1 MRHKLFAKL
10 YPLIHAM
17 WVHRYL
23 ILLPVLIMPLLMTAG
38 SFLKAKRY
46 YAQTTILVQEAA
58 MLNPFLEDLSISMN
72 LKQRIKA
79 LRVLLHSHSVLERVT
94 TELELA
100 PVTDK
105 TQREVVISNL
115 SQSLSVTLVGNDLV
129 QLGLNWPTPR
139 EMPMILNKV
148 SDIFLD
154 KLRAPGRAS
163 VDGSE
168 VFLHKQ
174 LESTQQDLEQAE
186 SELALFKAEHADNLP
201 QLQGMKVQNDARL
214 NSLIQETELALLHA
228 KTQRDNFFQRLAS
241 TNPVVGMLEEEIVKA
256 EAELAMLRASYTD
269 RHSAVKAVLRKL
281 GRLKQERSRLVDEQQ
296 SLSAQEVS
304 QLWQRVANH
313 TQSRDNNNQ
322 PILLSQFEKLQQ
334 AESQIQTLDGEL
346 KLLQAQA
353 TQLQSKRAEFATLE
367 KQLKILQRNYDV
379 KSRIYN
385 QLLERYEMAKVTGHL
400 GRFEEPDK
408 LQIID
413 RPIQPH
419 RPLNWPWWLN
429 FLLGIVA
436 GLGLGLSLACAVQLL
451 DTRLYQTTQ
460 INRLT
465 RVPVLARIPNFPG
478 SSS

>member
-10 YPLIHAM
+10 YPLLHAM
-17 WVHRYL
+17 WNHRYL
-23 ILLPVLIMPLLMTAG
+23 ILIPVLVMPLLMTAG
-38 SFLKAKRY
+38 SFVKAKRY

-72 LKQRIKA
+72 LKDRIKA
-79 LRVLLHSHSVLERVT
+79 LRVLIHSHSVLEQVVE
-94 TELELA
+94 ELDLA
-100 PVTDK
+100 PTNNRSQV
-105 TQREVVISNL
+105 EAVIGNL
-115 SQSLSVTLVGNDLV
+115 NRNLALTLVGNDLV
-129 QLGLNWPTPR
+129 QLGLNWPAPT
-139 EMPMILNKV
+139 EMPAILNKV
-148 SDIFLD
+148 SEIFLD

-163 VDGSE
+163 IDGSE
-168 VFLHKQ
+168 IFLQKQ

-186 SELALFKAEHADNLP
+186 SELAAFKTENADNLP
-201 QLQGMKVQNDARL
+201 QLQNIKVQSDARL
-214 NSLIQETELALLHA
+214 NILIQETELKLLHA
-228 KTQRDNFFQRLAS
+228 QTQRDNFYQRLAS

-269 RHSAVKAVLRKL
+269 RHSSVKGVLRRL
-281 GRLKQERSRLVDEQQ
+281 DRLKKERTRLVDEQQ

-304 QLWQRVANH
+304 QLWQRVASNS
-313 TQSRDNNNQ
+313 QNNNNTTQ

-334 AESQIQTLDGEL
+334 AEGQILALTDEL
-346 KLLQAQA
+346 TLLQGQA
-353 TQLQSKRAEFATLE
+353 TLLQNKRAEFAVLE

-400 GRFEEPDK
+400 GRFEEPDRLK
-408 LQIID
+408 IID
-413 RPIQPH
+413 RPVEPH

-429 FLLGIVA
+429 FIIGIAA

-465 RVPVLARIPNFPG
+465 QVPVLTRLPNFSG
-478 SSS
+478 SAS

>member
-10 YPLIHAM
+10 YPLLHAM
-17 WVHRYL
+17 WNHRYL
-23 ILLPVLIMPLLMTAG
+23 ILIPVLVMPLLMTAG
-38 SFLKAKRY
+38 SFVKAKRY

-79 LRVLLHSHSVLERVT
+79 LRVLLHSHSVLEQVAV
-94 TELELA
+94 ELKLA
-100 PVTDK
+100 PAASRAQV
-105 TQREVVISNL
+105 EGVIG
-115 SQSLSVTLVGNDLV
+115 SLNRSLTVTLVGNDLV
-129 QLGLNWPTPR
+129 QLGLNWPTPD
-139 EMPMILNKV
+139 EMPIILNKV
-148 SDIFLD
+148 AEIFLD

-163 VDGSE
+163 IDGSE
-168 VFLHKQ
+168 MFLQKQ

-186 SELALFKAEHADNLP
+186 SDLALFKAEHADNLP
-201 QLQGMKVQNDARL
+201 QLQGIKVQNDARL
-214 NSLIQETELALLHA
+214 NSLIQETELELLHA
-228 KTQRDNFFQRLAS
+228 KNQRDNFFQRLAS
-241 TNPVVGMLEEEIVKA
+241 TNPVVGMLEEEIIKA

-269 RHSAVKAVLRKL
+269 RHSSVKAVLRQL

-304 QLWQRVANH
+304 QLWQRVANN
-313 TQSRDNNNQ
+313 TQNRDNNSQ
-322 PILLSQFEKLQQ
+322 PILLSQFEKLQH
-334 AESQIQTLDGEL
+334 AESQIQSLAEEL
-346 KLLQAQA
+346 KLLRAQA

-408 LQIID
+408 LKIID
-413 RPIQPH
+413 RPVKPH

-429 FLLGIVA
+429 FLLGIGA

-465 RVPVLARIPNFPG
+465 QVPVLTRVPNFPG
-478 SSS
+478 SSL